1 MVQQGESTYIHKPC
15 QSPGPGKK
23 AKCEIHCLIPC
34 LILLG
39 LSRAET
45 TNGVTET
52 TVADANF
59 KTIECQTTQDLPI
72 LEKSIVKLEEQM
84 DLLAGGSFMQSKEG
98 FRGEL
103 LLICKPLRN
112 H

>member
-1 MVQQGESTYIHKPC
+1 MVQQGESTCIHKPW

-39 LSRAET
+39 SAEA
-45 TNGVTET
+45 TNGITGT
-52 TVADANF
+52 AMADGNF

-84 DLLAGGSFMQSKEG
+84 DLLAGGSSMQSKEG